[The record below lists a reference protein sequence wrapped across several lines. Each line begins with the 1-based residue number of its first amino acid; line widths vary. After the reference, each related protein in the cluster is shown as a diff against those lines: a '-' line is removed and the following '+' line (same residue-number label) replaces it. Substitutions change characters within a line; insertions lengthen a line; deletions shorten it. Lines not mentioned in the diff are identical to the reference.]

1 VKNPVRTNDVR
12 WREHGASSMEKAIC
26 IWGLIAE
33 GRPQTY
39 MAVHRSSVEQGIM
52 AFSRSTGESQP

>member
-1 VKNPVRTNDVR
+1 
-12 WREHGASSMEKAIC
+12 MEKAIC